1 MWEID
6 PWSVTIQRRRLAWF
20 GHLIRLPEEASAK
33 KAYWE
38 AKSTFSKK
46 VRGGQP
52 TTWLST
58 TIKDF
63 KMVDTSLD
71 EAQKIAPDKEKFK
84 KLLGS
89 AMSHVRRK
97 LKYNKEPE
105 Q

>member
-20 GHLIRLPEEASAK
+20 GHLIRLSEETSAK

-58 TIKDF
+58 IIKDF
-63 KMVDTSLD
+63 KLIDTSLD
-71 EAQKIAPDKEKFK
+71 EAQKIALDREKFK
-84 KLLGS
+84 ELLGS
-89 AMSHVRRK
+89 VMSHVRS
-97 LKYNKEPE
+97 
-105 Q
+105 QAQIQ